1 MADERTALLQFQ
13 LPGSA
18 PGQRES
24 PEDLRSSYHQFCHL
38 VGVVPVDLPPGQ
50 PSKPN
55 PESLY
60 ARATRHRR
68 NQAGIYMFSATLTN
82 SLLLSQIILGAT
94 LTALGASD
102 SSRIL
107 IATFGALNTVIAGL
121 IAFLKSRGQP
131 MRARMF
137 RDDLDRVVDEIENSA
152 VMWLGISKGHHGYD
166 AIDTED
172 SVTVRSEVARL
183 TRLYDRAVKTNT
195 LNDPDIY
202 SGGSPSDAY
211 SAATRA
217 RLGAAGAGTGAAAAA
232 PAPGASAI
240 PPPAPPL
247 VPGPSVDPIDESPAT
262 KAPEPAKPVDADTS
276 RSKPDD
282 TSGGKTNTKDAT
294 TDETSAATP
303 APAADPKPEAPTP
316 PAAVAATDPDASPAS
331 AAVPPKA
338 KADAAKTSPDA
349 DDGKKHSPEDDVG
362 NKTGGSSTS
371 KDA

>member
-1 MADERTALLQFQ
+1 MADERTPLLHFQF
-13 LPGSA
+13 PGSVSGEHEA
-18 PGQRES
+18 
-24 PEDLRSSYHQFCHL
+24 PEDLRSSYRQFCHL
-38 VGVVPVDLPPGQ
+38 VGIVPVDLPPGQ

-82 SLLLSQIILGAT
+82 SLLLLQIILGAA

-137 RDDLDRVVDEIENSA
+137 RDDLARVVDEIENSA

-172 SVTVRSEVARL
+172 KVTVRSEVARL

-202 SGGSPSDAY
+202 SGGSPSDTY

-217 RLGAAGAGTGAAAAA
+217 RIGTAGAAAAA
-232 PAPGASAI
+232 PAPVASTI
-240 PPPAPPL
+240 PPPAPPPA
-247 VPGPSVDPIDESPAT
+247 PGPSVDPIDESPAT
-262 KAPEPAKPVDADTS
+262 KPPEAAKPVDADTS
-276 RSKPDD
+276 KSKPDD
-282 TSGGKTNTKDAT
+282 TSGGKMTTNDAT
-294 TDETSAATP
+294 TDKTSAATP
-303 APAADPKPEAPTP
+303 ARAVDPKPDAPTP
-316 PAAVAATDPDASPAS
+316 PAPAADPDASPAS

-338 KADAAKTSPDA
+338 KVDAAKTSSDT
-349 DDGKKHSPEDDVG
+349 DDGKKHSPEDDLG
-362 NKTGGSSTS
+362 NKMGGSSTS
-371 KDA
+371 KEA